1 MVPAASVE
9 PEAGTLQDSTTDPR
23 SAVLRGRGLLEMAVN
38 QIRTHNNAGKTAAS
52 LYYVTS

>member
-1 MVPAASVE
+1 VVPAASVE